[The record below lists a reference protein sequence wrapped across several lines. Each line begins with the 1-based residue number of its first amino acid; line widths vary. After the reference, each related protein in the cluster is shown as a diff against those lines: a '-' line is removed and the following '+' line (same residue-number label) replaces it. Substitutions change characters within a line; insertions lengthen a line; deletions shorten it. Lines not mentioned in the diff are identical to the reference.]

1 MAPQTSTP
9 MTYQDLLE
17 LPDDGNHYELI
28 DGELYVNAAPL
39 LRHQRILR
47 RIVTLLDR
55 YLEDHQ
61 AGEVFFSPTDVVLAE
76 DNVVEPDAF
85 VICSSRAVIAKTK
98 SVEGAPNI
106 VIEVLSDGTR
116 RRDEVMK
123 RQLYERYGVDEYW
136 IVDPTANRVT
146 VYRRSGE
153 AFVRVETDD
162 VITTPLLPGFSLALE
177 DVFAP

>member
-1 MAPQTSTP
+1 MAPQTSTR

-17 LPDDGNHYELI
+17 MPDDGKHYELI

-47 RIVTLLDR
+47 RIVTMLDR
-55 YLEDHQ
+55 YLEDHA

-106 VIEVLSDGTR
+106 VIEVLSDSTR

-136 IVDPTANRVT
+136 IADPSVNGVA
-146 VYRRSGE
+146 VYRRSG
-153 AFVRVETDD
+153 ATFVRVEIDRA
-162 VITTPLLPGFSLALE
+162 ITTPLLPGFSLAIDE
-177 DVFAP
+177 IFG

>member
-1 MAPQTSTP
+1 MAPQVSTR

-17 LPDDGNHYELI
+17 LPDDGKHYELI

-47 RIVTLLDR
+47 RIVTMLDR
-55 YLEDHQ
+55 YLEAHN

-85 VICSSRAVIAKTK
+85 VILSSRAVIAKVR
-98 SVEGAPNI
+98 SVDGAPNL
-106 VIEVLSDGTR
+106 VVEVLSESTR

-136 IVDPTANRVT
+136 IVDPIANHLT
-146 VYRRSGE
+146 VYRRE
-153 AFVRVETDD
+153 QNAFVRVETGD
-162 VITTPLLPGFSLALE
+162 VITTPLLPGFSLALAG
-177 DVFAP
+177 VFA